1 MSKNRGWEIFAISGL
16 CIALLVLYI
25 VLTRGSFT
33 LRMAWVSIAIVIL
46 AVAAVLIQVRKSG
59 LRQKQLSS
67 LSEEYRAV
75 LIDLYAMIEAS
86 TVSGRAKQDTR
97 DMLLEIFSLAA
108 EQERPVKDI
117 VGEDMSTYLDQF
129 LTEQGK
135 NWNPV
140 YIMSYTMMI
149 FVIFLFAMKAYKVLK
164 LGGLNS
170 ETLAAAPL
178 DWGIV
183 GMYAVVAFVFF
194 PLLLWMKQ
202 KAARERW
209 DGNKQLL
216 VALPII
222 IPLGIV
228 TLLMSSHKYP
238 TLQNWLDRPV
248 PLFDSWFKIFLGLVV
263 LGFSVALMRH
273 SQK

>member
-149 FVIFLFAMKAYKVLK
+149 FVIFLFAMKVYKVLK

-178 DWGIV
+178 DRGIV